1 MAATEKD
8 VSIRVFTESMHL
20 VRLVL
25 CCVVL
30 LGANPVMA
38 ADGLARENGVRLL
51 QACRA
56 ANELVNGEALVGDAR
71 VDAALCIGFVEGFVW
86 GQGWKA

>member
-1 MAATEKD
+1 MTVTEKD

-25 CCVVL
+25 CCAVL

-38 ADGLARENGVRLL
+38 ADGLARDTDEPYFLGSIV
-51 QACRA
+51 
-56 ANELVNGEALVGDAR
+56 LVDHLR
-71 VDAALCIGFVEGFVW
+71 SRRR
-86 GQGWKA
+86 